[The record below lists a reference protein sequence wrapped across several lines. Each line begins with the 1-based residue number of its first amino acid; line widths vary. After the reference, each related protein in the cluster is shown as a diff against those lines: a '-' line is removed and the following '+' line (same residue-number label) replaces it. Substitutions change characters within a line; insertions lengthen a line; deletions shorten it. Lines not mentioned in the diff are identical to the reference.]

1 MLPKNTRW
9 NLMLKAGDHA
19 PGFSNPDADMNIVE
33 LSQFRGQTL
42 VLYFYVRDDTPGC
55 TTEAIEFSELES
67 DFAKLGATV
76 LGVSRD
82 DCIKHGEFRD
92 KHGISVRLLADKDLA
107 SCVAYGV
114 LQDREVDGVMRQG
127 VVRSTFI
134 IDKQGVIRH
143 ALYGVSSR
151 GHAAE
156 VLQLVALMSKGES
169 N

>member
-1 MLPKNTRW
+1 
-9 NLMLKAGDHA
+9 MLKAGDRA
-19 PGFSNPDADMNIVE
+19 PEFSNPDADMNIVE
-33 LSQFRGQTL
+33 LSQFRGKML

-55 TTEAIEFSELES
+55 TTEAIEFSELEN
-67 DFAKLGATV
+67 DFAKSGAAV
-76 LGVSRD
+76 LGISRD

-92 KHGISVRLLADKDLA
+92 KHGIGVRLLADKEGA
-107 SCVAYGV
+107 TSTAYGV
-114 LQDREVDGVMRQG
+114 LQDKDVDGVRRKS

-156 VLQLVALMSKGES
+156 MLQLVKELK
-169 N
+169 

>member
-1 MLPKNTRW
+1 
-9 NLMLKAGDHA
+9 MLKAGDRA
-19 PGFSNPDADMNIVE
+19 PDFSNPDADMNIVE
-33 LSQFRGQTL
+33 LSQFRGKTL

-55 TTEAIEFSELES
+55 TTEAIEFSELET
-67 DFAKLGATV
+67 DFAELGATV

-92 KHGISVRLLADKDLA
+92 KHGISVRLLADKEQVTCA
-107 SCVAYGV
+107 AYGV
-114 LQDREVDGVMRQG
+114 LQDKEVDGVMRKG
-127 VVRSTFI
+127 VLRSTFI

-156 VLQLVALMSKGES
+156 VLQLVALMSKGDLK
-169 N
+169 

>member
-1 MLPKNTRW
+1 
-9 NLMLKAGDHA
+9 MLKAGDRA
-19 PGFSNPDADMNIVE
+19 PDFSNPDADMHIVT
-33 LSQFRGQTL
+33 LSQLRGRTL

-55 TTEAIEFSELES
+55 TAEAIEFSELED
-67 DFAKLGATV
+67 DFARLGATV

-92 KHGISVRLLADKDLA
+92 KHGISVRLLADKEQA
-107 SCVAYGV
+107 TCQAYGV
-114 LQDREVDGVMRQG
+114 LQDKEVDGVMRKSML
-127 VVRSTFI
+127 RSTFV

-156 VLQLVALMSKGES
+156 VLELVASMNQGEVK
-169 N
+169 

>member
-1 MLPKNTRW
+1 
-9 NLMLKAGDHA
+9 MLKAGDPA
-19 PGFSNPDADMNIVE
+19 PDFSNPDADMNIVE
-33 LSQFRGQTL
+33 LSQFRGKPL
-42 VLYFYVRDDTPGC
+42 VLFFYVRDDTPGC
-55 TTEAIEFSELES
+55 TAEALEFSELEG
-67 DFAKLGATV
+67 DFARLGASV

-92 KHGISVRLLADKDLA
+92 KHGISVRLLADKDERTCA
-107 SCVAYGV
+107 AYGV
-114 LQDREVDGVMRQG
+114 LQDKEVDGAVRKS
-127 VVRSTFI
+127 VVRSTFV

-156 VLQLVALMSKGES
+156 VLQLVKEL

>member
-1 MLPKNTRW
+1 
-9 NLMLKAGDHA
+9 MLKVGDRA
-19 PGFSNPDADMNIVE
+19 PDFSNPDADMNIVE
-33 LSQFRGQTL
+33 LSQFRDRTL

-55 TTEAIEFSELES
+55 TTEAIEFSELEN
-67 DFAKLGATV
+67 DFAKLGAVV

-92 KHGISVRLLADKDLA
+92 KHGISVPLLADKDQTT
-107 SCVAYGV
+107 CQAYGV
-114 LQDREVDGVMRQG
+114 LQDKEVDGVMRKSML
-127 VVRSTFI
+127 RSTFV

-156 VLQLVALMSKGES
+156 VLQLVKELK
-169 N
+169 